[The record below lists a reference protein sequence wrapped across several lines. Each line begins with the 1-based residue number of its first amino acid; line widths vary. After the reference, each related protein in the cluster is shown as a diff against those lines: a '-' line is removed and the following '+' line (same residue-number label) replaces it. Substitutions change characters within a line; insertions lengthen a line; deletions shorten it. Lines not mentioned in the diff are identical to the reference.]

1 MHVLITTASKH
12 GATQEIAGALAGGLR
27 HRGLLVTVC
36 RPGDVPSLDHY
47 DAVVIGSA
55 VYAGRWLKPALAFV
69 HDHAPALLGLPVWL
83 FSSGPLSVPDPHD
96 DPGAVASVLE
106 ATGAVEHRVFA
117 GKLDKSDLSFG
128 ERAIARA
135 VKAPEGDFRDW
146 DAVESFAATIAD
158 HLNGLRFTRSQRDLP
173 GLDRTTAR

>member
-36 RPGDVPSLDHY
+36 PPGDVPSLDHY

-83 FSSGPLSVPDPHD
+83 FSSGPLSVPDAHD
-96 DPGAVASVLE
+96 APGAVGSVLE
-106 ATGAVEHRVFA
+106 ATGAVGHRVFA
-117 GKLDKSDLSFG
+117 GKLDG
-128 ERAIARA
+128 NEAIER
-135 VKAPEGDFRDW
+135 
-146 DAVESFAATIAD
+146 FAATIAD
-158 HLNGLRFTRSQRDLP
+158 HLNGLRFARSQRDLP
-173 GLDRTTAR
+173 GLDRVAAR